1 MRPLMPKSTAVWL
14 IDNTALTFEQISEFC
29 GLHMLEVQAIA
40 DDSVGSISPFD
51 PVANNQLSKEEISR
65 CENDSTARLRIL
77 QSTADQLQEQHDK
90 AMAKTIRQERP
101 NGVLWLVKQHP
112 QVTDIVISKL
122 LHTTKST
129 VEAIRNKSYK
139 NYNALKPQNPVV
151 LGLCEQA
158 DLDAILEDRT

>member
-1 MRPLMPKSTAVWL
+1 MKPLMPKSTAVWL
-14 IDNTALTFEQISEFC
+14 VDHTALTFEQISEFC

-40 DDSVGSISPFD
+40 DESIGSISPFD
-51 PVANNQLSKEEISR
+51 PIANNQLTKEEIVR
-65 CENDSTARLRIL
+65 CEQDASARLHIM
-77 QSTADQLQEQHDK
+77 QSTVDQMQEKHDK
-90 AMAKTIRQERP
+90 ALAKTIKQERP

-139 NYNALKPQNPVV
+139 NYSALKPQSPVA
-151 LGLCEQA
+151 LGLCQQE